1 MSDEREYYVYILT
14 NQHNT
19 VLYVGVT
26 NNLYQRVSFHKAGK
40 GGKFTAKYKLN
51 KLVYFELFDD
61 VYNAI
66 SFEKQIKAGRRQ
78 KKIDLINEMNPDW
91 RDLFGDLKFWDC
103 HDPLRDLAMT
113 KIKIF
118 FDPR

>member
-1 MSDEREYYVYILT
+1 MSAPHEYFVYILT

-40 GGKFTAKYKLN
+40 GGKFIAKCKLN
-51 KLVYFELFDD
+51 KLVYFELFVDI
-61 VYNAI
+61 YNAI
-66 SFEKQIKAGRRQ
+66 SYEKQIKAGKRQ

-91 RDLFGDLKFWDC
+91 RDLFGDLQF
-103 HDPLRDLAMT
+103 
-113 KIKIF
+113 
-118 FDPR
+118 